1 MPEPV
6 APSPSDAIRPEN
18 IRRKGT
24 RKSALDD
31 LYHSLLTA
39 SWARFMGAVVAGY
52 LAINLLFAALYSLEP
67 GALEGGTGHSFVD
80 AFFFSVQTM
89 ATIGYGKL
97 TPRTH
102 LANAL
107 VTIEALVGM
116 LGTAM
121 ATGLM
126 FAKFSRPTA
135 RVRFSSQCVI
145 QRRDGVP
152 TLAFRMVNER
162 GNQIVEAQVH
172 VVLLTDER
180 TREGEVIR
188 RIRDLKLTRDTSP
201 AFTLSWL
208 VTHPITEDSPLHGMD
223 ADALARVNAAILVAF
238 VGLDDTLNS
247 TVHVRRLY
255 TFDEIALGRRFQDML
270 QIVGDRRELDVQ
282 RIDLSEPDPFWQQ

>member
-1 MPEPV
+1 MPEP
-6 APSPSDAIRPEN
+6 APPRPSDALRPEN
-18 IRRKGT
+18 IRRVGT

-31 LYHSLLTA
+31 LYHSMLTA
-39 SWARFMGAVVAGY
+39 PWRRFLAAVIAAY
-52 LAINLLFAALYSLEP
+52 LAVNVLFAMLYYLQP
-67 GALEGGTGHSFVD
+67 GALEGGSGHAFVD

-102 LANAL
+102 FANAL

-121 ATGLM
+121 ASGLM

-135 RVRFSSQCVI
+135 RVRFSNQCVV
-145 QRRDGVP
+145 QRRDELP

-172 VVLLTDER
+172 VVLLSDER
-180 TREGEVIR
+180 TREGEQIR
-188 RIRDLKLTRDTSP
+188 RIRDLELTRDTSP

-208 VTHPITEDSPLHGMD
+208 VTHPITEDSPLHGLD
-223 ADALARVNAAILVAF
+223 AEALASMRASILVAF
-238 VGLDDTLNS
+238 VGLDDALNS
-247 TVHVRRLY
+247 TIHVRKLY
-255 TFDEIALGRRFQDML
+255 TFDEIAFGRRFQDML
-270 QIVGDRRELDVQ
+270 LIEGDRRELDVQ
-282 RIDLSEPDPFWQQ
+282 RIDLTEPDPAWER